1 MRIIA
6 GDYKGRKL
14 ITPNG
19 RDIVR
24 PTAEKVK
31 GAIFSMLQD
40 RIEGSVV
47 CDLFAGTGSL
57 GLEALS
63 RGADFCWFGDHAQ
76 ECVTMVRK
84 NIEMCRAEEY
94 AHVTHGSFL
103 KTLQSIDG
111 KVDIFLLDPPYKKGT
126 LEESVRAIAEMGLLA
141 EGGVIV
147 AEHGSD
153 KDLPEELYGFH
164 KVKEKRYGIVVI
176 SIYM

>member
-19 RDIVR
+19 ADLVR

-31 GAIFSMLQD
+31 GAIFSMLMN
-40 RIEGSVV
+40 RIEGAVV

-84 NIEMCRAEEY
+84 NIALCRAEEY
-94 AHVTHGSFL
+94 SHVTHGSFM
-103 KTLQSIDG
+103 KTLQNIDG

-126 LEESVRAIAEMGLLA
+126 LEEAIKAIAEMDLLA

-153 KDLPEELYGFH
+153 KELPDELAGFR

>member
-40 RIEGSVV
+40 RIDGSIV

-76 ECVTMVRK
+76 E
-84 NIEMCRAEEY
+84 
-94 AHVTHGSFL
+94 
-103 KTLQSIDG
+103 
-111 KVDIFLLDPPYKKGT
+111 
-126 LEESVRAIAEMGLLA
+126 
-141 EGGVIV
+141 
-147 AEHGSD
+147 
-153 KDLPEELYGFH
+153 
-164 KVKEKRYGIVVI
+164 
-176 SIYM
+176 